1 MAVRCP
7 HAATVLGAAL
17 LAGLLVG
24 GCSQLGLDGP
34 KREPVPALERATA
47 DSQAGTEAPT
57 RQDAALAAAVPE
69 RPEPVDETYVGRS
82 AAAPTP
88 GGPTGVQGGGGDLT
102 VSFQDTDLRQVLRV
116 VLGDLLGFNYVLDSR
131 IEGKVTLRTVRPL
144 NRQQML
150 RTVDGLLTGFGL
162 TAIYEGNLVRVVPV
176 AAAAG
181 SAPFRP
187 AGAGQ
192 PGYGVD
198 VVPLQHTSVALMLQ
212 LLKPVV
218 RDGAVT
224 SGGDGARVLLVAGTA
239 SERESTRRAIA
250 VLDIDQMAG
259 QSVALVGLAHA
270 EPATVIDELDQLF
283 GDTAKG
289 PLAGL
294 VRFIAV
300 DRMNAILAI
309 ARAPEHLS
317 EARTWIKRL
326 DRSIDADR
334 RQLHVYF
341 VKHRTAAALVDT
353 LRGVFE
359 ENAGPRIAGPR
370 QPSPAATPGEATTAP
385 RVVPAAVA
393 DATGRGDRPQFM
405 ADTGANAI
413 LAWATGREYEV
424 IAEALTRL
432 DLTPLQVI
440 IEGTV
445 IEITL
450 RDALRFGLQYF
461 IESGEFSSIF
471 TRGTN
476 QTGVNPLLPGLGV
489 SIGTFN
495 DSKVVIDALSELTD
509 VRVVSSPQIMVLD
522 GGTARLHVGD
532 QVPVV
537 TRASS
542 TTVTDSTRIV
552 NEIEYRDTGVTLKVT
567 PKVKASGVV
576 QMEIVQE
583 VSDVVPTTTSG
594 IDSPTIQQRSISSQT
609 AVDSGQTVLLAGLIR
624 EENTKSDTGIPGL
637 RRLPVVGPL
646 FGTTN
651 RNAER
656 TELVVLITP
665 RVIRGRADAAD
676 ATRELLKL
684 YKGVLEDRGAAPAAK
699 PGP

>member
-1 MAVRCP
+1 MTRSWTTPPGSRRRAVVCMR
-7 HAATVLGAAL
+7 VLAL
-17 LAGLLVG
+17 
-24 GCSQLGLDGP
+24 QH
-34 KREPVPALERATA
+34 RELWPALR
-47 DSQAGTEAPT
+47 
-57 RQDAALAAAVPE
+57 
-69 RPEPVDETYVGRS
+69 
-82 AAAPTP
+82 
-88 GGPTGVQGGGGDLT
+88 
-102 VSFQDTDLRQVLRV
+102 
-116 VLGDLLGFNYVLDSR
+116 
-131 IEGKVTLRTVRPL
+131 
-144 NRQQML
+144 
-150 RTVDGLLTGFGL
+150 
-162 TAIYEGNLVRVVPV
+162 
-176 AAAAG
+176 
-181 SAPFRP
+181 
-187 AGAGQ
+187 
-192 PGYGVD
+192 
-198 VVPLQHTSVALMLQ
+198 
-212 LLKPVV
+212 
-218 RDGAVT
+218 
-224 SGGDGARVLLVAGTA
+224 
-239 SERESTRRAIA
+239 
-250 VLDIDQMAG
+250 
-259 QSVALVGLAHA
+259 
-270 EPATVIDELDQLF
+270 
-283 GDTAKG
+283 
-289 PLAGL
+289 
-294 VRFIAV
+294 
-300 DRMNAILAI
+300 
-309 ARAPEHLS
+309 
-317 EARTWIKRL
+317 
-326 DRSIDADR
+326 
-334 RQLHVYF
+334 
-341 VKHRTAAALVDT
+341 
-353 LRGVFE
+353 
-359 ENAGPRIAGPR
+359 
-370 QPSPAATPGEATTAP
+370 TAP